1 MNNRTA
7 AQWFQDPKLHA
18 TSAIALLL
26 DIYGTEFLDWDP
38 TTISLEMRGRFG
50 QEPDDEL
57 FDRLMSGIALLK
69 SNAFFVDIQAFMD
82 ICNAFNFGVVMS
94 NTWIPADLDDVLW
107 GVTEARMLLGD
118 EFNED
123 DFSHDVKRYVGMLL
137 QEEGINKI
145 PSVLSFAEID
155 DTVEETFESYEGD
168 EVMEQA
174 FWDTQ
179 QEDKAKMETRN
190 QQQLVEYMEQV
201 RSLPIASE
209 FAEGLTPV

>member
-1 MNNRTA
+1 M
-7 AQWFQDPKLHA
+7 
-18 TSAIALLL
+18 
-26 DIYGTEFLDWDP
+26 
-38 TTISLEMRGRFG
+38 
-50 QEPDDEL
+50 

-69 SNAFFVDIQAFMD
+69 SNAFFVDVQAFMD
-82 ICNAFNFGVVMS
+82 ICNALNFGVVMS

-123 DFSHDVKRYVGMLL
+123 DFSHDVKRYVGVLL

-155 DTVEETFESYEGD
+155 ENIEETFESFEGD

-179 QEDKAKMETRN
+179 QEEKAQIEQGN
-190 QQQLVEYMEQV
+190 QEQLAEYMQQLYA
-201 RSLPIASE
+201 LPIESE
-209 FAEGLTPV
+209 FLEGMIPA